1 MKISEEQI
9 QRSIIKWF
17 RNKYCLKHHTP
28 RYAIFSVPNEAAYKN
43 KKFILTGLMQGVSD
57 LIVVID
63 SKTLYFELKTA
74 TGKQSP
80 KQKEFEDTLECNF
93 AIPLKGVGRF
103 RVNIFRQRGQLSI
116 VIRFI
121 QVDQYHRFYFHK

>member
-1 MKISEEQI
+1 MNRPEENIQQQI
-9 QRSIIKWF
+9 VMWF

-63 SKTLYFELKTA
+63 NKTIYFELKTEK
-74 TGKQSP
+74 GKQSP
-80 KQKEFEDTLECNF
+80 KQIEFEETIKNLNQEYYLVRSLEQFKTIIKNY
-93 AIPLKGVGRF
+93 L
-103 RVNIFRQRGQLSI
+103 L
-116 VIRFI
+116 
-121 QVDQYHRFYFHK
+121 

>member
-1 MKISEEQI
+1 MNRPEENIQQQI
-9 QRSIIKWF
+9 VMWF

-63 SKTLYFELKTA
+63 GKTLYFELKTA
-74 TGKQSP
+74 TGKQSL
-80 KQKEFEDTLECNF
+80 KQIEFEETIKNLNQNYYLVRSLDEF
-93 AIPLKGVGRF
+93 IAIIETYLT
-103 RVNIFRQRGQLSI
+103 
-116 VIRFI
+116 
-121 QVDQYHRFYFHK
+121 

>member
-80 KQKEFEDTLECNF
+80 KQKEFEETIKKLNQEYYLVRSLEQFKTIIKNY
-93 AIPLKGVGRF
+93 L
-103 RVNIFRQRGQLSI
+103 L
-116 VIRFI
+116 
-121 QVDQYHRFYFHK
+121 

>member
-80 KQKEFEDTLECNF
+80 KQIEFEETIKKLNQEYYLVRSLEQFKTIIKNY
-93 AIPLKGVGRF
+93 L
-103 RVNIFRQRGQLSI
+103 L
-116 VIRFI
+116 
-121 QVDQYHRFYFHK
+121 

>member
-1 MKISEEQI
+1 MNRPEDNIQQQI
-9 QRSIIKWF
+9 VMWF

-57 LIVVID
+57 LIIVIPN
-63 SKTLYFELKTA
+63 KTLYIELKTA

-80 KQKEFEDTLECNF
+80 KQIEFQETIKNLNQEYHLVRSLKEF
-93 AIPLKGVGRF
+93 
-103 RVNIFRQRGQLSI
+103 QSI
-116 VIRFI
+116 IKK
-121 QVDQYHRFYFHK
+121 YLT